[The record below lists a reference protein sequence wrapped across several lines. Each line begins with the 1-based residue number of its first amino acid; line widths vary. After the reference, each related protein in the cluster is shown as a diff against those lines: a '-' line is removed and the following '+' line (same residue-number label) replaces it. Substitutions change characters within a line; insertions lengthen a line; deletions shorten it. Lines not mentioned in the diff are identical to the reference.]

1 MEQMKMNKNM
11 TSTSVEAEP
20 INEDMRIERL
30 QMKLG
35 TLGPPVL
42 VHARENRVVD
52 EIGRTGRRISATKTI
67 QAFIRSHMQTSTRR
81 VFLSHMERRNRHLE
95 SLETLARQME
105 SIKKQLEME
114 KQMMITTFEI
124 FNKYPKPGE

>member
-1 MEQMKMNKNM
+1 MNKNM
-11 TSTSVEAEP
+11 TSTGATVEP

-42 VHARENRVVD
+42 VHAREDRVVD

-67 QAFIRSHMQTSTRR
+67 QAFIRRNRQTSTRKI
-81 VFLSHMERRNRHLE
+81 FLSHMERRNRHLE
-95 SLETLARQME
+95 SLETLARQMAD
-105 SIKKQLEME
+105 IKKQLEME
-114 KQMMITTFEI
+114 KQVLRTTFKI